1 MSKLTPII
9 PFSFE
14 GQDLRVVMRG
24 KKPWFVA
31 ADVCA
36 ALNVKDVSMA
46 CARLDDDEADTSSIG
61 IRSVTGVI
69 QDREVV
75 VINESGLYSLT
86 LTSRKPEAKRFK
98 KWVTNEVL
106 VSIRETGAYS
116 ISKEVSL
123 PTNYIAA
130 LEDLLASKK
139 AEALALGER
148 DHAIRTKH
156 LIGNKREA
164 TAMATASVAVR
175 EVKRLRDELGFS
187 ARHATVLQVEHVVG
201 CSLSFVPLRAWC
213 KANDI
218 VAMSVPDKRYPK
230 GVKAWPAG
238 AWSQCYDIDIS
249 ALFKFGSK

>member
-1 MSKLTPII
+1 MSKLTVI

-14 GQDLRVVMRG
+14 GENVRVVMRDG
-24 KKPWFVA
+24 EPWFIA
-31 ADVCA
+31 ADVCE
-36 ALNVKDVSMA
+36 ALEIGNVSMA
-46 CARLDDDEADTSSIG
+46 CARLDEDEAGISTIDTRSI
-61 IRSVTGVI
+61 TGVI
-69 QDREVV
+69 QERAMAIV
-75 VINESGLYSLT
+75 NESGLYSLT

-98 KWVTNEVL
+98 KWITSEVL
-106 VSIRETGAYS
+106 PSIRKTGAYS

>member
-1 MSKLTPII
+1 MSKLTPTII

-14 GQDLRVVMRG
+14 GENVRVVMRDEE
-24 KKPWFVA
+24 PWFVA
-31 ADVCA
+31 ADVCE
-36 ALNVKDVSMA
+36 ALTINTEA
-46 CARLDDDEADTSSIG
+46 TRRLDDDEKG
-61 IRSVTGVI
+61 LRSTQTPSGEQEMTI
-69 QDREVV
+69 
-75 VINESGLYSLT
+75 INESGLYSLI

-106 VSIRETGAYS
+106 PSIRKTGSYN
-116 ISKEVSL
+116 IL

-187 ARHATVLQVEHVVG
+187 ARHATILQVG
-201 CSLSFVPLRAWC
+201 
-213 KANDI
+213 
-218 VAMSVPDKRYPK
+218 VA
-230 GVKAWPAG
+230 A
-238 AWSQCYDIDIS
+238 
-249 ALFKFGSK
+249 

>member
-1 MSKLTPII
+1 MSKLTLTTI

-14 GQDLRVVMRG
+14 DNRLRVVMRESE
-24 KKPWFVA
+24 PWFVA
-31 ADVCA
+31 SDVCE
-36 ALNVKDVSMA
+36 ALEIGNASLAVNGRADRDGKDG
-46 CARLDDDEADTSSIG
+46 LDEDEKG
-61 IRSVTGVI
+61 IDSVNAPFGNQEMLIV
-69 QDREVV
+69 
-75 VINESGLYSLT
+75 NESGLYGLIFK
-86 LTSRKPEAKRFK
+86 SRKPEAKRFK

-106 VSIRETGAYS
+106 PSIRKTGSYN
-116 ISKEVSL
+116 IL

-187 ARHATVLQVEHVVG
+187 ARHATILQVG
-201 CSLSFVPLRAWC
+201 
-213 KANDI
+213 
-218 VAMSVPDKRYPK
+218 VA
-230 GVKAWPAG
+230 A
-238 AWSQCYDIDIS
+238 
-249 ALFKFGSK
+249 